1 MTKAAPLRNLTPGLC
16 EHVRQEMLEACK
28 AVAERHGLAVE
39 GGDIGDVNLRHG
51 FDIRFRVGIPLM
63 DGALFEPEKAMFEV
77 MADLYGLRPSDFGRT
92 FSTGR
97 ETFRITAIHP
107 NRPKYPISVERIPDK
122 RGFKFTAEDVALYL
136 SKDE

>member
-1 MTKAAPLRNLTPGLC
+1 MTKPAPPRNLTPGLC
-16 EHVRQEMLEACK
+16 ERLRKEMLEACRN
-28 AVAERHGLAVE
+28 VAERHGLAVE
-39 GGDIGDVNLRHG
+39 GGDISDVNLRRG
-51 FDIRFRVGIPLM
+51 FDIQFRVGIPLE

-77 MADLYGLRPSDFGRT
+77 MADMYGLKPSDFGRT

-122 RGFKFTAEDVALYL
+122 RGFKFTAEDVILYL